1 MLPTAAAPATHGPPL
16 TAVCFSAVLC
26 LAVLLPV
33 VIGRIAR
40 WRTRRMLACCP
51 RCGGLA
57 VRRMQ
62 SEAVDVMH
70 ERVALQCGQCDT
82 WRRAVVDDGYRRSR
96 ERRFARDRV
105 RLQRRL
111 TAAERRRPTR
121 PPSTTRPGC

>member
-1 MLPTAAAPATHGPPL
+1 MLPAAAASATHGPPL
-16 TAVCFSAVLC
+16 TAVCFTAALC

-40 WRTRRMLACCP
+40 WRTRQRLAWCP
-51 RCGGLA
+51 RCGDHA

-62 SEAVDVMH
+62 SEAVDFTH

-82 WRRAVVDDGYRRSR
+82 WRRAVVDDAYRRTR

-105 RLQRRL
+105 RIERRL
-111 TAAERRRPTR
+111 TAAERRRP
-121 PPSTTRPGC
+121 PSTTRPGC